1 MFLSSSLLCPL
12 GGILFTIMSASGH
25 LLFISCIRE
34 SSCCTTSA
42 TGCPLARSFPAHCRT
57 TTSGLKSPEKMAG
70 TLSLNTGSS
79 HPGYIKD
86 VADTCCRDTLWAKPR
101 TSEVPIIATDGLSGT
116 WVEAEDGCLGWE
128 AEDGCLGWE
137 AEDGCLGWEAED
149 GCLGWEAED
158 GCLGRPRL
166 RPGVD
171 EGWSEDTTWSVC
183 TGQREDAELTLVELT
198 VGLVRRF
205 LTLLK
210 PVSFIPTAAKS
221 ELAAET
227 TIFQVS
233 EITGHICFITV
244 TFRLHIRAV
253 VGRRF
258 VHSLKT

>member
-42 TGCPLARSFPAHCRT
+42 TGCLIARSFPAHCRT

-86 VADTCCRDTLWAKPR
+86 VADTCCRYTLWAKPR

-149 GCLGWEAED
+149 GCLG
-158 GCLGRPRL
+158 RPRL
-166 RPGVD
+166 
-171 EGWSEDTTWSVC
+171 
-183 TGQREDAELTLVELT
+183 
-198 VGLVRRF
+198 
-205 LTLLK
+205 
-210 PVSFIPTAAKS
+210 
-221 ELAAET
+221 T
-227 TIFQVS
+227 TIRRVAHDAIWNQILASDVILNTYILICFWLDCQS
-233 EITGHICFITV
+233 NAPATNTGHSAIYVYYC
-244 TFRLHIRAV
+244 
-253 VGRRF
+253 
-258 VHSLKT
+258 K